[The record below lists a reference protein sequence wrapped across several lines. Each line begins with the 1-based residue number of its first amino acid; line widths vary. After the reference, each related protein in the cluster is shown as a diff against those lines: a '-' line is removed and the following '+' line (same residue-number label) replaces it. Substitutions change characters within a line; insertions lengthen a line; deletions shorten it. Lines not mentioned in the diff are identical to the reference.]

1 MSEQI
6 DVVYEHGL
14 LRPLGPLPEGIREH
28 QRLTVTIEDV
38 GPAAAGP
45 DAGDAAA
52 SLDAVRQAL
61 AKIPGS
67 LADAVTADRED
78 R

>member
-1 MSEQI
+1 MSESI
-6 DVVYEHGL
+6 EVIYEHGL
-14 LRPLGPLPEGIREH
+14 FRPVGPLPEGIREH
-28 QRLTVTIEDV
+28 QRLTVTIEEA

-45 DAGDAAA
+45 DAGDAAV

-67 LADAVTADRED
+67 LAGAVIADRAD

>member
-1 MSEQI
+1 MSEPI
-6 DVVYEHGL
+6 EVIYEHGL

-28 QRLTVTIEDV
+28 QRLTVPIEDTSLAS
-38 GPAAAGP
+38 GPA
-45 DAGDAAA
+45 DAGDDAVT
-52 SLDAVRQAL
+52 LDAVRQAL

-67 LADAVTADRED
+67 LAGAVIADRAD

>member
-28 QRLTVTIEDV
+28 QRLTVTIEDAA
-38 GPAAAGP
+38 PAVPGP
-45 DAGDAAA
+45 DAGDDSV

-67 LADAVTADRED
+67 LADAVVADRED